1 MTGGLE
7 SDILGRVEKID
18 DVRSQII
25 QPPGQPGMNRRDEIQ
40 ADSEQYQ
47 YCQAKQDF

>member
-1 MTGGLE
+1 LTGGLE
-7 SDILGRVEKID
+7 SDILGRVEKINHTFPQ
-18 DVRSQII
+18 VI
-25 QPPGQPGMNRRDEIQ
+25 QTPGQPGMNRRDEIQ